1 MRIEPYICKVYLLGI
16 LTFAKSAVKSKEG
29 AEPMTAVMGKQ
40 GPDRGDTDGGAA
52 HRAWDELLA
61 RRTHAL
67 GGGEITAILSLA
79 GATDIITFS
88 GGFPE
93 PATFSTGVLADIAA
107 RLIAED
113 PGVALQYSAT
123 EGLAGTRE
131 YLSGRLAAQEGRAP
145 GTGELMITSGGIDC
159 MELLAKS
166 YVDPGDVVVVES
178 PTYLGAIMAFRGYEA
193 DVRGVP
199 IDDDGM
205 RVDVL
210 ADLLAGGLRPKIVY
224 TIPDYQNPSGLSM
237 SAERRPELAD
247 LARRYGFLIL
257 EDVAYRELG
266 FGTVLGASTVL
277 GDSTVPGAGPAS
289 PPSLWSLAPDVVLQ
303 AGTFSK
309 IFSPGFRMG
318 WATGPAEII
327 GRLVV
332 AKQNSDQCAG
342 ALGQRML
349 EEYGRG
355 GHLDRQVAGA
365 RVLYQR
371 RASLTTEA
379 LAAHMPAG
387 STWTTPAGGFY
398 VWLTCPDGVD
408 TVALA
413 AAARAEKVAYVPGRP
428 FYLEGAG
435 AGTNQIR
442 LAYSRVADDLIDEG
456 IRRIATV
463 IKEARA

>member
-1 MRIEPYICKVYLLGI
+1 
-16 LTFAKSAVKSKEG
+16 
-29 AEPMTAVMGKQ
+29 MTAVTGQQ
-40 GPDRGDTDGGAA
+40 GLDRGDLNRDPSSGTG
-52 HRAWDELLA
+52 HRDWDERLA

-67 GGGEITAILSLA
+67 GGSEITAILSLA
-79 GATDIITFS
+79 GATDVITFS
-88 GGFPE
+88 GGFPD
-93 PATFSTGVLADIAA
+93 PATFQAGTLADIAA
-107 RLIAED
+107 RLIAEE

-123 EGLAGTRE
+123 EGLAGIRE
-131 YLSGRLAAQEGRAP
+131 YVSGRLAAAEGRAP
-145 GTGELMITSGGIDC
+145 GAGELMITSGGIDC

-166 YVDPGDVVVVES
+166 YVDPGDVVVVEA
-178 PTYLGAIMAFRGYEA
+178 PTYLGGIMAFRGYEA

-199 IDDDGM
+199 LDDAGL

-224 TIPDYQNPSGLSM
+224 TIPDFQNPAGLSM
-237 SAERRPELAD
+237 SAERRRALVD
-247 LARRYGFLIL
+247 LARRYDFLIL

-266 FGTVLGASTVL
+266 FSPQEGGTV
-277 GDSTVPGAGPAS
+277 P

-318 WATGPAEII
+318 WAAGPSDII
-327 GRLVV
+327 SRLII

-355 GHLDRQVAGA
+355 GHLERQVAGA
-365 RVLYQR
+365 RVLYER
-371 RASLTTEA
+371 RARLTTDA

-387 STWTTPAGGFY
+387 TTWTTPTGGFY

-408 TVALA
+408 TVALSSL
-413 AAARAEKVAYVPGRP
+413 ARANKVAYVPGRP
-428 FYLEGAG
+428 FYLEDAG
-435 AGTNQIR
+435 AGGNQIR
-442 LAYSRVADDLIDEG
+442 LSYSRVADDLIDEG
-456 IRRIATV
+456 IRRIADV
-463 IKEARA
+463 VKSALS